1 MWCGEQYKAPSSLVL
16 SYIHSAVP
24 FPLLPLHVASPIAH
38 NQAGLKE
45 WKLTYL
51 EIAFEIWF
59 SLLGRI
65 EVI

>member
-1 MWCGEQYKAPSSLVL
+1 MVSNKKLPPSLVL
-16 SYIHSAVP
+16 SYIQSAVP
-24 FPLLPLHVASPIAH
+24 FPLLPLHVASPIACH
-38 NQAGLKE
+38 QAGLKE

-51 EIAFEIWF
+51 ETAFENWF